1 MKRRGGIARSLF
13 FFGENM
19 AGKLF
24 TVVMKIHGLIPVKEE
39 QEYIDALQYLLDRG
53 LSYDMNEFVTD
64 VTNLYLKENRLSIP
78 PEIIN

>member
-1 MKRRGGIARSLF
+1 MKRRRGIERSLF

-19 AGKLF
+19 SDRLYE
-24 TVVMKIHGLIPVKEE
+24 VVMKIHGLIPVKEE

-53 LSYDMNEFVTD
+53 MSYDLNDFVSD
-64 VTNLYLKENRLSIP
+64 VTNVYLKDHRLVIP